1 MKINS
6 IRLLN
11 FLPFKGEQTIDF
23 TDGLNIINGNI
34 GSGKSNL
41 FNAFYWCLFNKIYV
55 TDEGWEQ
62 NPDPFD
68 IINASVIDKIGE
80 GQEIEFGVYI
90 DLETEDVDSGII
102 INYSINRLYSIIQE
116 NQEVK
121 INKSEFDLYYDDPDE
136 GSTHFSN
143 NEASNIIDID
153 IFPELLSDY
162 VWFQGESIDKLI
174 DLEKSES
181 FKNIVDT
188 ISYIDYY
195 EDILK
200 VLNITESKI
209 DRDYRKKLN
218 KNTKEKKRFEE
229 IDLELSKNERNIE
242 KCEPQLV
249 SIQEE
254 IDKYTL
260 KTNELKQKLYNKDET
275 EELIKKRDL
284 NQVSYKRILSELED
298 LDEQYKRDY
307 IDKWMLKGLSP
318 LINNSLIKMT
328 EFEDW
333 RTSQIDKEQNL
344 PEDVPGDQYLHK
356 MLNEELCMICNRDAT
371 RDSIEY
377 NHIKSLLN
385 RKEKSKV
392 LSPEVE
398 NLNTTITQLKHYPSR
413 ILNKISKVDQEIKD
427 YREKDTDLTKRKT
440 FLYNEKRKIENEI
453 KDFEGKLGTS
463 IDNTSLNT
471 RKIMEAITKY
481 DGLISKK
488 GKELTYNND
497 QIRISNSNIKRLRSE
512 LQSLEINDNTEII
525 ESQQLNVINDLKSTI
540 EKTIVLEYQKLIKD
554 IEKRSNDYVSEI
566 LSHNSSIKAK
576 IEIDPN
582 SNTIE
587 IVDEDGEDL
596 NLLNTGHKT
605 IIKMSIINSIIS
617 KSSEYKNQP
626 FPFVTD
632 APTSSLGEKDTI
644 SYLKLVSKIFG
655 QSIVMSKDLF
665 GNMDEIKK
673 TIKIGSIY
681 ELNPQKLDSNKEST
695 LKNTYTLINR
705 VKI

>member
-1 MKINS
+1 MRINS

-11 FLPFKGEQTIDF
+11 FLPFKGEQIIDF

-41 FNAFYWCLFNKIYV
+41 FNSFYWCLFNKIYV

-62 NPDPFD
+62 NPDPFE
-68 IINASVIDKIGE
+68 IINASVLDNIVE
-80 GQEIEFGVYI
+80 GQEIEFGVFI
-90 DLETEDVDSGII
+90 DLETDDVDSGIT
-102 INYSINRLYSIIQE
+102 INYSISRICSITRE
-116 NQEVK
+116 NQDIK
-121 INKSEFDLYYDDPDE
+121 LIKNEFDLYYDDPDE

-195 EDILK
+195 EDIQK
-200 VLNITESKI
+200 VLNLTERKI

-218 KNTKEKKRFEE
+218 KNTKDKKRFDE
-229 IDLELSKNERNIE
+229 IDLELTKNERIIDN
-242 KCEPQLV
+242 CEPQLDNL
-249 SIQEE
+249 QEE
-254 IDKYTL
+254 IGKY
-260 KTNELKQKLYNKDET
+260 KVKREELKEKLYNKDET

-284 NQVSYKRILSELED
+284 NQDSYKKILLKLEY
-298 LDEQYKRDY
+298 LDEEYKRNY

-318 LINNSLIKMT
+318 LIKNSLDKMT

-356 MLNEELCMICNRDAT
+356 MLNEELCMICNRDAVQG
-371 RDSIEY
+371 SIEH

-398 NLNTTITQLKHYPSR
+398 NLNTIITQLKHFPSR
-413 ILNKISKVDQEIKD
+413 ILNNISEVDTEIKE
-427 YREKDTDLTKRKT
+427 YRERDADLTKRKT
-440 FLYNEKRKIENEI
+440 FLYNEKRKIEKEI
-453 KDFEGKLGTS
+453 KDFEGKLGAS
-463 IDNTSLNT
+463 IDNTSINT
-471 RKIMEAITKY
+471 RRIMEGITKY
-481 DGLISKK
+481 DSLISKK
-488 GKELTYNND
+488 ERDLTYNEA
-497 QIRISNSNIKRLRSE
+497 QIRESKSKIERLRRE
-512 LQSLEINDNTEII
+512 LKDLEVHDSTEII
-525 ESQQLNVINDLKSTI
+525 ESQQLDVINDLKLTI
-540 EKTIVLEYQKLIKD
+540 EKTIVLEYKKLIKD

-566 LSHNSSIKAK
+566 LSHNTSIKAK
-576 IEIDPN
+576 IKIDPDD
-582 SNTIE
+582 NTIE
-587 IVDEDGEDL
+587 IVDQDGEEL

-626 FPFVTD
+626 YPFVTD

-644 SYLKLVSKIFG
+644 SYLKLVSTIFG

-681 ELNPQKLDSNKEST
+681 ELNPKKVDESKEST
-695 LKNTYTLINR
+695 LKNTFTLISK
-705 VKI
+705 V

>member
-11 FLPFKGEQTIDF
+11 FLPFKGEQIIDF
-23 TDGLNIINGNI
+23 TDGLNIVNGNI

-62 NPDPFD
+62 NPDPLE
-68 IINASVIDKIGE
+68 IINASVLDKIEE
-80 GQEIEFGVYI
+80 GQEIDFGVYI
-90 DLETEDVDSGII
+90 DLETEDVDSGIT
-102 INYSINRLYSIIQE
+102 INYSINRLFSIIKE

-121 INKSEFDLYYDDPDE
+121 ILKSEFDLYYDDPDE

-143 NEASNIIDID
+143 NEATNIIDID

-200 VLNITESKI
+200 VLKITERKI
-209 DRDYRKKLN
+209 DRDYRNKLN
-218 KNTKEKKRFEE
+218 KNTKDKKRFDE
-229 IDLELSKNERNIE
+229 IDLELSENERNIE
-242 KCEPQLV
+242 KCEPQIQN
-249 SIQEE
+249 IQEE
-254 IDKYTL
+254 IDKYKL
-260 KTNELKQKLYNKDET
+260 KREELKQKLYNKDET

-284 NQVSYKRILSELED
+284 NQDSYKKILSDLED
-298 LDEQYKRDY
+298 LDEEYKRNY

-318 LINNSLIKMT
+318 LIKNSLIKMT

-344 PEDVPGDQYLHK
+344 PEDVPGDQYLQK
-356 MLNEELCMICNRDAT
+356 MLNEELCMICNRDAIKG
-371 RDSIEY
+371 SIEY

-413 ILNKISKVDQEIKD
+413 ILNKISRVDQEIKD
-427 YREKDTDLTKRKT
+427 YRERDTDLTKRKT

-463 IDNTSLNT
+463 IDSTSLNT
-471 RKIMEAITKY
+471 RKIIEAITKY

-488 GKELTYNND
+488 EKELNYNND
-497 QIRISNSNIKRLRSE
+497 QIRQSNSNIKRLRSE

-525 ESQQLNVINDLKSTI
+525 ESQQLDVINKLKSTI

-566 LSHNSSIKAK
+566 LAHNSSIKAK

-587 IVDEDGEDL
+587 IVDQDGEEL

-626 FPFVTD
+626 YPFVTD

-695 LKNTYTLINR
+695 LKNTYTLIKK
-705 VKI
+705 V